1 MNAPKAPREGGTTL
15 QGFPGEKA
23 GCRPL
28 LPRCMAAG
36 RACSLSTEDTGESTG
51 HVLAVRWRGEP
62 PPRAP
67 LPHQGAGTGPRG
79 RASHPNGAGPR
90 AHPAGCLGSPGVA
103 SSPAKKGAHPDE
115 GRESCTPPARPP
127 QHGAHSF
134 PKSSTGYW
142 VAGSLLDGRS
152 VTQKSHQTV
161 SKPAPPPE
169 SPGNPAELPTS
180 KMHLSPT
187 CFTGQSHRGQHP
199 GGTQQLPPRGKPT
212 CTPSTSACRGRWL
225 PDLSTGETGE
235 SHLLRPTHP
244 TASLFS
250 DP

>member
-15 QGFPGEKA
+15 RGFPGEKA

-28 LPRCMAAG
+28 LPRRMAAG

-51 HVLAVRWRGEP
+51 QNTCWLSDGGGQEWGEP
-62 PPRAP
+62 PLRAP
-67 LPHQGAGTGPRG
+67 LPHQGAGTGPQG
-79 RASHPNGAGPR
+79 RASHPNGAGRR

-115 GRESCTPPARPP
+115 GRESCKPPARPP
-127 QHGAHSF
+127 PQHGAQSF

-180 KMHLSPT
+180 KVHLSPT
-187 CFTGQSHRGQHP
+187 RFTGQSHRAES
-199 GGTQQLPPRGKPT
+199 PRT
-212 CTPSTSACRGRWL
+212 TPR
-225 PDLSTGETGE
+225 
-235 SHLLRPTHP
+235 
-244 TASLFS
+244 
-250 DP
+250 